1 MAKVK
6 CKYCGK
12 EIDKKN
18 AFIVPVS
25 AKRNNYYCCEEHSK
39 LLSDRDLFYKKAMDI
54 FGQTTNTVFYTE
66 FDGISKVHSWY
77 KMKSYLED
85 NEDYLR
91 YVLSKI
97 DGSEYRV
104 SSEKTGVK
112 TKTTVSV
119 LKLLALTPHVSS
131 DTPLSMKQEV
141 TSLLNRCA
149 GRCFT
154 ESPGPMGWSPCTL
167 AATRGRGACT
177 QRIRLVL

>member
-97 DGSEYRV
+97 DGSEYGRIRYF
-104 SSEKTGVK
+104 SA
-112 TKTTVSV
+112 V
-119 LKLLALTPHVSS
+119 LKNTLGDYKPQRKKVEIPQKIEGDLHEVSFTKKNNNKGL
-131 DTPLSMKQEV
+131 DD
-141 TSLLNRCA
+141 LLNDIV
-149 GRCFT
+149 G
-154 ESPGPMGWSPCTL
+154 
-167 AATRGRGACT
+167 
-177 QRIRLVL
+177 

>member
-6 CKYCGK
+6 CKYCGR

-91 YVLSKI
+91 LVLSKI
-97 DGSEYRV
+97 DGNEYGRIRYFSAILKNNLGDYKPQRKKVEAVQKTEGDLHEV
-104 SSEKTGVK
+104 SFTQKNNNKG
-112 TKTTVSV
+112 
-119 LKLLALTPHVSS
+119 L
-131 DTPLSMKQEV
+131 DD
-141 TSLLNRCA
+141 LLNDIV
-149 GRCFT
+149 G
-154 ESPGPMGWSPCTL
+154 
-167 AATRGRGACT
+167 
-177 QRIRLVL
+177 